1 MFVKNSLALQD
12 TVNCILTIFK
22 MLIVNSGGLD
32 KAEKL
37 EQWRN
42 AVRDIQWE
50 LLIRVLLLQE
60 SVRSIA
66 NRTDNI
72 LHMLIGMDKYVHWME
87 NIGMPG
93 IPFPDWHQALFP
105 PIESIADHPWL
116 LTVEWQY
123 NVGLQV
129 QPLAPTTEACL
140 TWLPRGQQAI
150 YQCEALHWVKVKPE
164 PPQKERWPWQKRLQY
179 LNASV
184 MIMNDPKGQER
195 SYDPTSQSPILSD
208 MHQLQD
214 TPVNYAIP
222 PPLQHDSSA
231 YVPLPTPPI
240 PPTHQ

>member
-179 LNASV
+179 LVRTTTGTRVKTSRRISKWMTSSLRVDN
-184 MIMNDPKGQER
+184 PKNEEGRHPNHVNPLEC
-195 SYDPTSQSPILSD
+195 LS
-208 MHQLQD
+208 
-214 TPVNYAIP
+214 
-222 PPLQHDSSA
+222 HD
-231 YVPLPTPPI
+231 
-240 PPTHQ
+240 HE